1 MQNLVEEKRL
11 AKHSDPQRV
20 QKVNECYMSRHASD
34 NCLALHV
41 TTAWMNIVT
50 EILVSKQFKLSTTRK
65 EKKSYL
71 LANVFLTLK
80 LSLKN
85 VSLPFTIEGEIV
97 LQQNL
102 VI

>member
-41 TTAWMNIVT
+41 TTA
-50 EILVSKQFKLSTTRK
+50 
-65 EKKSYL
+65 
-71 LANVFLTLK
+71 
-80 LSLKN
+80 
-85 VSLPFTIEGEIV
+85 
-97 LQQNL
+97 
-102 VI
+102 